1 MVTFIKSLETL
12 MNAGFLLSF
21 SQKCP
26 RKCPQR
32 SEVTPSTRARGWAK
46 ARSPDST
53 EVMGRHARAGSAMAA
68 AKSRVRP
75 VSINSMALPQTFRHR
90 IRNRH
95 PLRHGEGRLQR
106 QVAQVQEVDAR
117 QHRRAAGRKNLRT
130 IV

>member
-1 MVTFIKSLETL
+1 MPPKVPPTVRSHALHAR
-12 MNAGFLLSF
+12 AGLGY
-21 SQKCP
+21 CP
-26 RKCPQR
+26 
-32 SEVTPSTRARGWAK
+32 PSHGGQSPRPPRARGWAK

-75 VSINSMALPQTFRHR
+75 VSITSMPLPQTFRHR

>member
-1 MVTFIKSLETL
+1 MPPKVPPTVRSHALLARAGLGESSV
-12 MNAGFLLSF
+12 AGFD
-21 SQKCP
+21 
-26 RKCPQR
+26 
-32 SEVTPSTRARGWAK
+32 RGH
-46 ARSPDST
+46 
-53 EVMGRHARAGSAMAA
+53 GRHARAGSAMAA

-106 QVAQVQEVDAR
+106 QVAQVQEVDAL
-117 QHRRAAGRKNLRT
+117 QHRRAAGRKNLRM